1 METFAHTTAKPDP
14 KKEIRVGWLEV
25 KKNGRHAKA
34 AAKVILEVA
43 ASDGEV
49 FPNKQTHTWAESV
62 EDLPPLFSKEHTR
75 LSCAGQ
81 GKARH
86 SEESYFFPPTF
97 AYFSHFI
104 QVLSFP
110 FSPTLLFSPQLK
122 QAH

>member
-34 AAKVILEVA
+34 VAKVILEVA

-86 SEESYFFPPTF
+86 SEESYFFSPNICVF
-97 AYFSHFI
+97 
-104 QVLSFP
+104 LSFYP
-110 FSPTLLFSPQLK
+110 SSLFPFFSPLFFFRHS
-122 QAH
+122 